1 MKRLVST
8 LLSLGLIATLA
19 LPSNA
24 RDFVPEGVDPRVED
38 KIAFTVEEL
47 RNGPA
52 FVSLL
57 MKPLED
63 SSANNNQWCLSFT
76 TENCRLE
83 RGSKVQAH
91 AILPVCEGAE
101 GNCIE
106 SFYLETSTSGRV
118 KAEHITGFPTGFGF
132 PTLEQLGTPAG
143 SSPSLWRVPGVTHQ
157 GGSDLYVVSVNSS
170 FLVADGLV
178 VYYGGISASI
188 YPVIELTGPRYKP
201 SVVQQTLL
209 DGRSTWVHDN
219 GEQGSNEGCALT
231 TTGKCWA
238 RDEFGPGVRA
248 ELSVRAS
255 NQIAGWLHGR
265 LASPNIS
272 IKPVSS
278 TQNLI
283 TVNAEPV
290 EIPIMYAE
298 VQYST
303 LTSDEKKLF
312 EASFGGG
319 GFANGKRWLKFPSF
333 ENRSRTLISRF
344 AKSVGEKAAATK
356 SSWQFNTITNN
367 QAQASCFANQ
377 TGLVGLVTTNAMA
390 YDQAAPEFKDGALNY
405 SVAGLHYLPDGRKA
419 IGVYDLLIR
428 SDVARCLYGFTNA
441 PVSAKISVLTSDGES
456 VVATTQVS
464 ERDGWLKLA
473 AYGFTF
479 SEKKIAV
486 RVTQPQ
492 SASLNKFKS
501 TQVKLN
507 FWQQSQA
514 RIFASKAA
522 GASKVICNA
531 TYFGSKNKR
540 VATNQAKSACDY
552 LKSLMPEVATEVGS
566 TAVKRKSD
574 ALKVYLKSS

>member
-38 KIAFTVEEL
+38 KIAFTVEDL

-52 FVSLL
+52 FVSIL
-57 MKPLED
+57 MKPKSPED
-63 SSANNNQWCLSFT
+63 GPHGLWCLSFT

-83 RGSKVQAH
+83 QGSRVQAH
-91 AILPVCEGAE
+91 ALLPVCKENEGH
-101 GNCIE
+101 CIE
-106 SFYLETSTSGRV
+106 SFYLETSSSGRV
-118 KAEHITGFPTGFGF
+118 KAEQVTGFPLGFGF
-132 PTLEQLGTPAG
+132 PSLESLGTPAG
-143 SSPSLWRVPGVTHQ
+143 SSPSLWRVPGVIHQ
-157 GGSDLYVVSVNSS
+157 GGSDLYVVAVNSS
-170 FLVADGLV
+170 FTVVDGLV

-188 YPVIELTGPRYKP
+188 YPVVELTGSNYRPATIQLGNLNGDPIWY
-201 SVVQQTLL
+201 
-209 DGRSTWVHDN
+209 HDN
-219 GEQGSNEGCALT
+219 GEQGSNDGCTLT
-231 TTGKCWA
+231 TAGKCWA

-265 LASPNIS
+265 LTSPNIS
-272 IKPVSS
+272 ISQFS
-278 TQNLI
+278 ATQNLF

-290 EIPIMYAE
+290 EVPIMYAE
-298 VQYST
+298 TQFSS
-303 LTSDEKKLF
+303 LSSEEKQLF
-312 EASFGGG
+312 DHWFARG
-319 GFANGKRWLKFPSF
+319 GFANGKQWLKYPSY
-333 ENRSRTLISRF
+333 EPRSRTLISRF
-344 AKSVGEKAAATK
+344 GKSVGEKAAAIK

-390 YDQAAPEFKDGALNY
+390 YDQAAPEFRDGALNY

-492 SASLNKFKS
+492 SASLDKFKS
-501 TQVKLN
+501 TQVRLN
-507 FWQQSQA
+507 AWQQSQA
-514 RIFASKAA
+514 QRFASKAA

-540 VATNQAKSACDY
+540 IATNQAKYACDY
-552 LKSLMPEVATEVGS
+552 LKSLMPEVDTEVRS
-566 TAVKRKSD
+566 TAVKRKAE